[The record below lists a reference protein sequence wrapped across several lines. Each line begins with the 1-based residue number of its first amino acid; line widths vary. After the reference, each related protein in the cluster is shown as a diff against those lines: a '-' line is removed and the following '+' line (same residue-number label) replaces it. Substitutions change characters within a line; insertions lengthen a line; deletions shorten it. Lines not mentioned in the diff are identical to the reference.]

1 MFVVLFNCSS
11 PSLSILGTQFS
22 ALLLLSGLRRAAFFR
37 ALQPPRLGERAKA
50 QAQAANQRVRRITS
64 PSPGAPLHPKAER
77 CRVLSICKALAAGRR
92 GGSPLASWCPPAP
105 QGWDRAHG
113 RWAARHS
120 VRSPS
125 PGGRGASGRLSL
137 VTRVC
142 HGAAPWAA
150 TQEMRGEEEAAQLF
164 PCSLKHQYLCW

>member
-1 MFVVLFNCSS
+1 MFVILFNCS
-11 PSLSILGTQFS
+11 PWLSISGTQFS

-50 QAQAANQRVRRITS
+50 QAQAANQWVQRRTS

-77 CRVLSICKALAAGRR
+77 CWVLSICKALTAGRH

-113 RWAARHS
+113 GWAACRS
-120 VRSPS
+120 ARSPS
-125 PGGRGASGRLSL
+125 PGGFWPAFPGDARLPWSSSL
-137 VTRVC
+137 SNPPRD
-142 HGAAPWAA
+142 
-150 TQEMRGEEEAAQLF
+150 EEEVAQLF
-164 PCSLKHQYLCW
+164 PCSLNHQYLCW